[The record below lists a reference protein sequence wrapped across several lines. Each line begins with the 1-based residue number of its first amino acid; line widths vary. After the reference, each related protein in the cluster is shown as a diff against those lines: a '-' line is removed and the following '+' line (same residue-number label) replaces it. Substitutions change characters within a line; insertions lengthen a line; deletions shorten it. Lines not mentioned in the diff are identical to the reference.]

1 MLNIQPSIVRNE
13 LTLDDIKGIT
23 FDVMQKNQY
32 IFNLKDCQ
40 MFYSYKTIIAVKYDD
55 GTTVLDSQYWD
66 YSRTTGKYRN
76 MFLGED
82 KRQTE
87 KKIKSG
93 QYLLKELN

>member
-1 MLNIQPSIVRNE
+1 MLSIQPSIDKNE
-13 LTLDDIKGIT
+13 LTLDDIKSMS
-23 FDVMQKNQY
+23 FEVMQTNQY

-40 MFYSYKTIIAVKYDD
+40 MFYSYKSVIAVKYYD
-55 GTTVLDSQYWD
+55 GTTILDSQYWD

-93 QYLLKELN
+93 EYLLKELN